1 MRTMRKPHTLIHL
14 HLLPTEPIVFAFA
27 EVVQTTCLLPLLE
40 ELVELAINHRLTF
53 HAGVDDEVPSMNDVF
68 YRAQRA

>member
-1 MRTMRKPHTLIHL
+1 MRTAREPPTLIHL
-14 HLLPTEPIVFAFA
+14 NMLPAGPHHLCICCNSEA
-27 EVVQTTCLLPLLE
+27 TCLLSLLE
-40 ELVELAINHRLTF
+40 ELVELAINHRLAF

>member
-1 MRTMRKPHTLIHL
+1 MRTMRKPYALIHL
-14 HLLPTEPIVFAFA
+14 HLLPA
-27 EVVQTTCLLPLLE
+27 EAHYLYVCRNSEATYLLPLLE
-40 ELVELAINHRLTF
+40 ELVELAINHRLAF